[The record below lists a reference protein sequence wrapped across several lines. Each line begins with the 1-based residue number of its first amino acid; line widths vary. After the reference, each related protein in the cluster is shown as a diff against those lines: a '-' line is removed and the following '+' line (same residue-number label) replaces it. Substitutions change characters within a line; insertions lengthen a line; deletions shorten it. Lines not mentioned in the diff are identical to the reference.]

1 MERRRHAYGTA
12 GHPGA
17 PLNRVTASAGSS
29 LVELMISTL
38 LLAILMA
45 ISYSFARA
53 AFLSIRAQDAK
64 SDAQEVM
71 LMAVDLLTRE
81 LRLAGFSAAGGP
93 LEAVRSAARERV
105 EVAADFDGDGATD
118 GPNELIA
125 YSYNEEK
132 RQLVR
137 ATGGASPQPLVRNV
151 PPGGLRFTFFDAS
164 GSEIPSDCAM
174 AADQRKRIHRI
185 DAVLQ
190 IESPNADAVGDAPSV
205 STVSTSIC
213 LRNQPSEQ

>member
-1 MERRRHAYGTA
+1 MERRRHAYATA

-29 LVELMISTL
+29 LVELMISTMFL
-38 LLAILMA
+38 TILMA

-164 GSEIPSDCAM
+164 GSEIPGDCAM

-205 STVSTSIC
+205 STVSASVC

>member
-1 MERRRHAYGTA
+1 
-12 GHPGA
+12 
-17 PLNRVTASAGSS
+17 
-29 LVELMISTL
+29 MISTMF
-38 LLAILMA
+38 LAILMA

-53 AFLSIRAQDAK
+53 AFLSVRAQDAK

-71 LMAVDLLTRE
+71 LIAVDLLTRE
-81 LRLAGFSAAGGP
+81 LRLAGFSAAGQP
-93 LEAVRSAARERV
+93 LEAVRIAACERV

-151 PPGGLRFTFFDAS
+151 PPGGLRFAFFDAA
-164 GSEIPSDCAM
+164 GSEILANGTL
-174 AADQRKRIHRI
+174 ALEQRRRIHRI
-185 DAVLQ
+185 DVVLQ
-190 IESPNADAVGDAPSV
+190 VESPNADAASGEPLVLA
-205 STVSTSIC
+205 VSTSIC
-213 LRNQPSEQ
+213 LRNQ